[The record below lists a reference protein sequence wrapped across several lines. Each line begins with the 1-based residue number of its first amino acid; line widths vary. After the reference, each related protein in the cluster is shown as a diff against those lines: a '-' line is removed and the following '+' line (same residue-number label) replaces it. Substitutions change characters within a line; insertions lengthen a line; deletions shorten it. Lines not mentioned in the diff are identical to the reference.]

1 MNLFP
6 KKITLSLL
14 LKLIVKLL
22 LTDMCWIRNFV
33 NLIIGSSF
41 ILAVFNYKYWVVLT
55 NYKTIACEANVT
67 SWHLPN
73 KLTVTFWSVEAHLA
87 NLYWLCIKAM
97 DDGKTNFIL
106 ESLHCCLD
114 SVDGKM
120 MCTWQLET
128 AMRLDQSIQCQLGPT
143 TTWLRHF
150 RRSAL
155 PFYNLLKVYS
165 ADAPIFQSLQSRRS
179 AFWTHFTV
187 EKMFISFS
195 CSTGT

>member
-1 MNLFP
+1 MSLFP
-6 KKITLSLL
+6 KKTTLSLL

-22 LTDMCWIRNFV
+22 LTDMCWIRNFL
-33 NLIIGSSF
+33 NLIVGSSF
-41 ILAVFNYKYWVVLT
+41 ILAVLT
-55 NYKTIACEANVT
+55 ISIEWFSLIIKLIACEANVT
-67 SWHLPN
+67 SWHLPI
-73 KLTVTFWSVEAHLA
+73 KLTVTFWSMEAHLA

-97 DDGKTNFIL
+97 DDRKTSFIF

-120 MCTWQLET
+120 MCTWQSET

-150 RRSAL
+150 HRSAF
-155 PFYNLLKVYS
+155 PIYNLFKVYS
-165 ADAPIFQSLQSRRS
+165 PDAPIFQSLQSRWS

-187 EKMFISFS
+187 E
-195 CSTGT
+195 